1 MVAKRLFP
9 CFWQLWL
16 TISPALWLQCF
27 LEEAS
32 LLVQATQRYAGE
44 AEGLFGAPFYG
55 ILKTKSKALSP
66 SVSPFSSSELSL
78 FELGHSPLVLCAEI
92 CWPHKCNKD
101 FLIDFSKLLVEVM
114 RKYNQVFIIG
124 DFNVHICCT
133 DKPMVKGLFNLKFGI
148 PESVFR
154 YRDALLLVSFT
165 LPNWIRYCGSIKNQA
180 PWN

>member
-9 CFWQLWL
+9 FL
-16 TISPALWLQCF
+16 TVITNSPALWLQCF

-78 FELGHSPLVLCAEI
+78 FELGHSHLVLCAEI

-101 FLIDFSKLLVEVM
+101 FLNDFSKLLVEVM
-114 RKYNQVFIIG
+114 PKYNQVFIIG
-124 DFNVHICCT
+124 DFNVHICCP
-133 DKPMVKGLFNLKFGI
+133 DKPMVKGHFK
-148 PESVFR
+148 
-154 YRDALLLVSFT
+154 
-165 LPNWIRYCGSIKNQA
+165 PNWPLILYSWCLD
-180 PWN
+180 